1 MKHLRSLSISSSTED
16 ELLDLHYLSD
26 PPPSLSRLQLYGPL
40 DKLPDWISKLQNIVK
55 LRLWKS
61 RFSRDPI
68 EVLGALP
75 SLLELELLETHA
87 MEELCFEAKGF
98 QKLKVLRI
106 CGLMELKKVKIQ
118 EGALAEIEN
127 HEIEASPELEEVPH
141 GVFYLRKL
149 KTLSFRDMPEE
160 FTLSKLPGRG
170 RNYGIIEHIRKVFL
184 YQRLSGQHYTLQTL
198 LLAVD
203 FFLNPEADPK
213 SSRKF

>member
-16 ELLDLHYLSD
+16 DILDLHYLSD
-26 PPPSLSRLQLYGPL
+26 PPPSLSRLQLYGRL
-40 DKLPDWISKLQNIVK
+40 HKLPDCISKLQNIVK

-68 EVLGALP
+68 EVLGSLP

-106 CGLMELKKVKIQ
+106 CGLMELKRVKIQ
-118 EGALAEIEN
+118 EGAMA
-127 HEIEASPELEEVPH
+127 ELENLEIGLVQSWKRCPMASSTS
-141 GVFYLRKL
+141 GNLKL
-149 KTLSFRDMPEE
+149 FHFVTCQKNLHSA
-160 FTLSKLPGRG
+160 KLPGRG

-203 FFLNPEADPK
+203 SF
-213 SSRKF
+213 